1 LLSEMPNV
9 RSLLAEQGTIFS
21 HGFVTTPLC
30 CPSRASMLR
39 GQYAHNH
46 DIWNN
51 TAPNGGF
58 ERFKDLGY
66 EDSTMATWL
75 DGAGYETGYIGKFLN
90 QYGSYKQPTTHIPPG
105 WDTWVGFQDGR
116 NTLSSKG
123 AYKVN
128 DQGTIVTIDTNTEM
142 DTDYFAQEA
151 ETFIRDQMADTP
163 WFLVVAPNA
172 PHLPALASQRNDGTY
187 ADLSM
192 LRTPNFNEADIS
204 DKASVWQR
212 APLLTDECPSD
223 HRTHNGLQCIQEAE
237 ELWQDRTESLLDVD
251 DMVAHL
257 VQALGEKGFMNNTYI
272 VHTSDNGWGM
282 YKNRV
287 YNKGAPYEHSQGV
300 PFIVQGPGVRQGV
313 VSEELVANIDLAPTF
328 AKWAGT
334 RTPDFVDGR
343 SFAPIL
349 GNPDAPW
356 RTRLLCSSSTPTR
369 RSTER

>member
-1 LLSEMPNV
+1 MPNV

-90 QYGSYKQPTTHIPPG
+90 QCGSYKQPTTHIPPG

-123 AYKVN
+123 ASKVN

-151 ETFIRDQMADTP
+151 ETFIRERP
-163 WFLVVAPNA
+163 
-172 PHLPALASQRNDGTY
+172 LPASCGL
-187 ADLSM
+187 
-192 LRTPNFNEADIS
+192 LRTSKIPTA
-204 DKASVWQR
+204 
-212 APLLTDECPSD
+212 T
-223 HRTHNGLQCIQEAE
+223 LQ
-237 ELWQDRTESLLDVD
+237 T
-251 DMVAHL
+251 
-257 VQALGEKGFMNNTYI
+257 
-272 VHTSDNGWGM
+272 
-282 YKNRV
+282 
-287 YNKGAPYEHSQGV
+287 
-300 PFIVQGPGVRQGV
+300 
-313 VSEELVANIDLAPTF
+313 
-328 AKWAGT
+328 
-334 RTPDFVDGR
+334 
-343 SFAPIL
+343 
-349 GNPDAPW
+349 
-356 RTRLLCSSSTPTR
+356 
-369 RSTER
+369 